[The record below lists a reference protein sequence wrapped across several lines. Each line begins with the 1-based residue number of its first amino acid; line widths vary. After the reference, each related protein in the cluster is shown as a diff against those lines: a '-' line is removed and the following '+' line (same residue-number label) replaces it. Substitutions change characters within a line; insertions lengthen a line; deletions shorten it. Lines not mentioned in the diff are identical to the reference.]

1 MRDYRKIQAWSR
13 AHQFVLA
20 VYKLTESF
28 PPKEQYGLISQLRRA
43 VLSVPTNISE
53 GCGRST
59 ETEFSRFIDIAH
71 GSASEV
77 DYLLLVSHDLGYI
90 EKQTYQGLYKEL
102 TEIRKMLTGLVKAVR
117 STKKANS

>member
-1 MRDYRKIQAWSR
+1 MRDYRKIQVWNR
-13 AHQFVLA
+13 AHQFVLS

-28 PPKEQYGLISQLRRA
+28 PAKEQYGLTSQLRRA
-43 VLSVPTNISE
+43 VLSIPTNIAE

-59 ETEFSRFIDIAH
+59 EAEFSRFIDISH

-77 DYLLLVSHDLGYI
+77 DYLLLVCQDLGYM
-90 EKQTYQGLYKEL
+90 EKHTYTDLYKEL

-117 STKKANS
+117 NSKIANS

>member
-1 MRDYRKIQAWSR
+1 MRDYRKIQVWSR

-28 PPKEQYGLISQLRRA
+28 PPKEQYGLTSQLRRA

-59 ETEFSRFIDIAH
+59 EAEFSRFIDISH

-90 EKQTYQGLYKEL
+90 ENQTYQGLYKEL

-117 STKKANS
+117 SVKTNS